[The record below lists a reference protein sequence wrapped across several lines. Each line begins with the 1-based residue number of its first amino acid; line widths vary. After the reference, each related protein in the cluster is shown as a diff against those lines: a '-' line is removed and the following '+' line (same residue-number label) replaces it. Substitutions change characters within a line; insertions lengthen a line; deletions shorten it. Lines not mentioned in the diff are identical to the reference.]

1 MKKLNLPNAITI
13 LRICMIPVFML
24 FMVYDFFGGEQQL
37 ISRIIAAAV
46 FIIAA
51 LTDMLDGKIARKRGL
66 VTDFGKFLDPLA
78 DKFMIFGAMIAVLFS
93 DYMFADW
100 QILSPEIMS
109 NIFFWCA
116 ATVIFRELAVT
127 SIRLVVAKTGVVIA
141 ASNIAKVKTTFQMI
155 CISVI
160 ILEPVI
166 LPFCQGFASLV
177 LMALMLCF
185 TVISGVDY
193 IAKYW
198 KYLDIDK

>member
-24 FMVYDFFGGEQQL
+24 FMVYDFFGGERQFA
-37 ISRIIAAAV
+37 SRIIAATL
-46 FIIAA
+46 FIVAA

-93 DYMFADW
+93 DYIFVDW
-100 QILSPEIMS
+100 QILSSEIMG

-116 ATVIFRELAVT
+116 AIVIFRELAVT
-127 SIRLVVAKTGVVIA
+127 SIRLVVAKTGIVIA
-141 ASNIAKVKTTFQMI
+141 ASKIAKVKTTFQMI

-160 ILEPVI
+160 VLEPVV
-166 LPFCQGFASLV
+166 LPFCRGFASLV
-177 LMALMLCF
+177 LMAAMLCF

>member
-24 FMVYDFFGGEQQL
+24 FMVYDFFGGEGQAVT
-37 ISRIIAAAV
+37 RIVAAV
-46 FIIAA
+46 LFITAA

-78 DKFMIFGAMIAVLFS
+78 DKFMIFGAMISVLFS
-93 DYMFADW
+93 EYMFPDWYVVSADV
-100 QILSPEIMS
+100 MS

-116 ATVIFRELAVT
+116 ALVIFRELAVT

-141 ASNIAKVKTTFQMI
+141 ASGIAKVKTTFQMI
-155 CISVI
+155 CISVV
-160 ILEPVI
+160 ILEPVV
-166 LPFCQGFASLV
+166 LPFCKGVASLV
-177 LMALMLCF
+177 LMVAMLFF
-185 TVISGVDY
+185 TLVSGVDY
-193 IAKYW
+193 IKKYW

>member
-24 FMVYDFFGGEQQL
+24 FMVYDFFGGEHRL
-37 ISRIIAAAV
+37 TARVIAASV

-93 DYMFADW
+93 NYMFVDW
-100 QILSPEIMS
+100 PILSAEIMS

-116 ATVIFRELAVT
+116 SIVIFRELAVT

-177 LMALMLCF
+177 LMAIMVCF
-185 TVISGVDY
+185 TVISGIDY